1 MSTFIINKIFSQTIC
16 TKDVLIYNKDIL
28 ILYWISTNNLLLEYI
43 NSLFAR
49 FSYELWNLYLY
60 FDTYYIINKR
70 GFIMFKITK
79 VLNYLS
85 IVTDVIF
92 FIVFIFFGSIIIAND
107 ELISNSSNANE
118 VPAEAFVM
126 VGVIFLFIA
135 FLFVV
140 MIGLSIIY
148 NQKLNKAK
156 TPNELIGWSVV
167 MIIFGYFLVGLF
179 GLLLTQEELDKK
191 NNITNPDSIK
201 VEPVVTTSSS
211 VADKESS
218 TEDKLIKIKALY
230 EEGIITEEEYNQKRK
245 EIINNF

>member
-1 MSTFIINKIFSQTIC
+1 
-16 TKDVLIYNKDIL
+16 
-28 ILYWISTNNLLLEYI
+28 
-43 NSLFAR
+43 
-49 FSYELWNLYLY
+49 
-60 FDTYYIINKR
+60 
-70 GFIMFKITK
+70 MFKITK

-92 FIVFIFFGSIIIAND
+92 FIVFIFFGSIIIANA
-107 ELISNSSNANE
+107 ELISNSSNTNE

-156 TPNELIGWSVV
+156 TPNELIGWPVV

-191 NNITNPDSIK
+191 NNITNPDPIK

>member
-1 MSTFIINKIFSQTIC
+1 
-16 TKDVLIYNKDIL
+16 
-28 ILYWISTNNLLLEYI
+28 
-43 NSLFAR
+43 
-49 FSYELWNLYLY
+49 
-60 FDTYYIINKR
+60 
-70 GFIMFKITK
+70 
-79 VLNYLS
+79 
-85 IVTDVIF
+85 
-92 FIVFIFFGSIIIAND
+92 
-107 ELISNSSNANE
+107 
-118 VPAEAFVM
+118 
-126 VGVIFLFIA
+126 
-135 FLFVV
+135 

>member
-1 MSTFIINKIFSQTIC
+1 MY
-16 TKDVLIYNKDIL
+16 LYNKDIL

-92 FIVFIFFGSIIIAND
+92 FIVFIFFGSIIIANA
-107 ELISNSSNANE
+107 ELISNSSNTNE

-191 NNITNPDSIK
+191 NNITNPDPIK